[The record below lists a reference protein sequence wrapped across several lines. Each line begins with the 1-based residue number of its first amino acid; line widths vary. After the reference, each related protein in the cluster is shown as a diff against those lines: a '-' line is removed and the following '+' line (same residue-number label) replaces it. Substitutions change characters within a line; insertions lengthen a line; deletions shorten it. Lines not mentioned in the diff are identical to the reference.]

1 LLLDEIGGGLTDSE
15 ATDLVV
21 TLKRIKARGVTV
33 VWIEHIVHI
42 LVQLVG
48 RLVCMDAGHVIAD
61 GEPETVMKDAAV
73 IDAYVGRRR

>member
-1 LLLDEIGGGLTDSE
+1 M
-15 ATDLVV
+15 
-21 TLKRIKARGVTV
+21 TV